1 MNLYSFI
8 LYFNNKTLKID
19 MAKDCFAREFIDENG
34 ELGTQLVHADGHD
47 RIIQALKKNGVDILD
62 MFILGIFGE
71 DKERGKMLVKFRL
84 TNNFSFNNVNIR
96 EFAKKNRMTILQS
109 REFFSTK
116 LIDFIDGKISYD
128 EFENLIQE
136 RILFADRKIKL
147 YKQKRQMLN
156 KPQNQR

>member
-8 LYFNNKTLKID
+8 LYFNKKTLKID

-34 ELGTQLVHADGHD
+34 EPGTHLVHADGHD

-62 MFILGIFGE
+62 MFIFGAFGE
-71 DKERGKMLVKFRL
+71 DKERGKILFRFRL